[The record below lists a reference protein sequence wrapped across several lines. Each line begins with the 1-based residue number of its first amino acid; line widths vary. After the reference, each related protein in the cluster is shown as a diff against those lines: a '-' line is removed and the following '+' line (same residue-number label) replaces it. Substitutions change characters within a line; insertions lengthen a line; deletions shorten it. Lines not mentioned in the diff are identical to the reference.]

1 MEKINILIE
10 KYGLTE
16 KVAYQIENGLAAVEL
31 FEKKLHQTVIDKN
44 NADAIKKI
52 IQAEPETLVI
62 PVGDQSDKL
71 RIKHDAS
78 GNPYKSIK
86 VGGSSIAKYD
96 HKINKVSFKI
106 GSKTVSFNDP
116 VIIEKLRRCLSDMN
130 PEPIPPKE
138 ANRPADA
145 SKRPLKTIIEL
156 LLIQLP
162 DEPKQQKKYKIGE
175 IFALFLDTWTN
186 KTPTKQLQDIDNIL
200 RIKQM

>member
-1 MEKINILIE
+1 MKKILIE

-16 KVAYQIENGLAAVEL
+16 PVAYQIENELAAVL
-31 FEKKLHQTVIDKN
+31 VLEKKRHQTVIDKN

-52 IQAEPETLVI
+52 IHAEPEVVVI
-62 PVGDQSDKL
+62 PVYDSTSE
-71 RIKHDAS
+71 IMTKHDKNGKPYNTKKVL
-78 GNPYKSIK
+78 GNI
-86 VGGSSIAKYD
+86 VKYD
-96 HKINKVSFKI
+96 FNISKVSFKI

-116 VIIEKLRRCLSDMN
+116 VIIEKLRQCLSNMN

-145 SKRPLKTIIEL
+145 SKRPLKRIIEL

-175 IFALFLDTWTN
+175 IFALFLDTWKS

-200 RIKQM
+200 RVK